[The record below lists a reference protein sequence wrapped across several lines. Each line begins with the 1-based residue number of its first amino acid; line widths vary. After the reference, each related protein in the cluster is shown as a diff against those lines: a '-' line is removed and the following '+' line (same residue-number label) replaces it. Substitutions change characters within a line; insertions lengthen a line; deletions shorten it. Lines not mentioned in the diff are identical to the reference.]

1 MSGRPPADGLRSR
14 AEVGGAPV
22 AGGSARPY
30 PAAMNEA
37 SLWAGKTLR
46 QWLPVVVEDV
56 VRAVAPHRIVLFGSV
71 ARGDEGPD
79 SDLDLLVVLDRIKH
93 AERTRLVSSIRRAIS
108 ARAPIDVFVTDLA
121 EYERRKDVIGSMIYW
136 PAREGEVVYE
146 RAS

>member
-1 MSGRPPADGLRSR
+1 MTEP
-14 AEVGGAPV
+14 
-22 AGGSARPY
+22 
-30 PAAMNEA
+30 

-46 QWLPVVVEDV
+46 QWLPSVVHDV
-56 VRAVAPHRIVLFGSV
+56 VRAVAPRRIVLFGSV

-79 SDLDLLVVLDRIKH
+79 SDLDLLVVL
-93 AERTRLVSSIRRAIS
+93 ERMAPTERARLISSIRRAIS

-121 EYERRKDVIGSMIYW
+121 EYERRKDVVGSMIYW

>member
-1 MSGRPPADGLRSR
+1 MGEP
-14 AEVGGAPV
+14 
-22 AGGSARPY
+22 
-30 PAAMNEA
+30 

-46 QWLPVVVEDV
+46 QWLPTAVDDV
-56 VRAVAPHRIVLFGSV
+56 VRAAAPRRIVLFGSV

-79 SDLDLLVVLDRIKH
+79 SDLDLLVVLDRVEP
-93 AERTRLVSSIRRAIS
+93 ADRPRLVSSIRRAIS

-121 EYERRKDVIGSMIYW
+121 EYETRKDVIGSMVYW